1 VATRGA
7 VPSLIVTI
15 PDRGVEVFKEG
26 FVKEGEIIQKGF
38 IPIPERAG
46 LGVEMD
52 DEFVRKAQIPGTP
65 WFVPD

>member
-1 VATRGA
+1 VAIRGGS
-7 VPSLIVTI
+7 P
-15 PDRGVEVFKEG
+15 E
-26 FVKEGEIIQKGF
+26 EGEIIQKGF
-38 IPIPERAG
+38 IPVPERAG